1 MAPSAPVATGRAGTV
16 VAATPGQVVE
26 GISVGVDVVAPMP
39 STRLVVIWVF
49 TATVVCWWTAG
60 LLQAHVRAAIDNYR
74 RPCEAAEDREMS
86 ARQGVKELGRLLND
100 ELVSRSGC
108 GDQSK

>member
-1 MAPSAPVATGRAGTV
+1 V

-26 GISVGVDVVAPMP
+26 GTSVGVDVVAPMP

-60 LLQAHVRAAIDNYR
+60 LLQVHTRRAHVRPAIDNYR